1 MIAEPSFS
9 MGVEE
14 EYMLVD
20 RETRELINE
29 VPDSLLDECE
39 KLLGER
45 VAPEFLQCQIEI
57 GTPICHTL
65 SEVRDSI
72 SELRGTV
79 ASVADKYGLA
89 LLAVS
94 THPFAIE
101 GRQSTTRRER
111 YTRLE
116 QNLQQVVRR
125 LMISGM
131 HVHIGIEDNNLRID
145 LMGQI
150 TYVLPHFLA
159 LSTSSPFWH
168 STNSGLKSY
177 RMSVWDEMPRTGLPE
192 IFDSYAEYRR
202 HVDVL
207 VNANIIDDA
216 SMLWWDIRPSER
228 FQTLEMRIA
237 DVCTRMEDALCIVA
251 FYRCWLRMLYRLRT
265 DNQRW
270 RRYRNVLLQENRWR
284 AQRYGIDEGLIDFG
298 RGQIVDWRELVEEML
313 ELIFDDAEHFD
324 CVAEVQRARQII
336 AQGTSAH
343 RQIQVY
349 EHAVASGDDNRTALD
364 KVVDHL
370 ISETLEG
377 VS

>member
-1 MIAEPSFS
+1 MIEEPSFTI
-9 MGVEE
+9 GVEE

-29 VPDSLLDECE
+29 VPDSLLSECE
-39 KLLGER
+39 NLLGER

-57 GTPICHTL
+57 GTPICN
-65 SEVRDSI
+65 SVAEVRESI
-72 SELRGTV
+72 RELRGTV
-79 ASVADKYGLA
+79 SSVAQKHGLA

-111 YTRLE
+111 YERLE
-116 QNLQQVVRR
+116 NNLQQVVRR

-150 TYVLPHFLA
+150 TYMLPHFLA

-168 STNSGLKSY
+168 SANSGLKSY

-192 IFDSYAEYRR
+192 IFDSFAEYRR
-202 HVDVL
+202 HVDLL
-207 VNANIIDDA
+207 VDAGIIDDG

-228 FQTLEMRIA
+228 FQTLEMRIS

-251 FYRCWLRMLYRLRT
+251 FYRSWLRMLYRLRT
-265 DNQRW
+265 NNQRW
-270 RRYRNVLLQENRWR
+270 RRYRNVLLEENRWR

-298 RGQIVDWRELVEEML
+298 RGEIVEWSELVEEML
-313 ELIFDDAEHFD
+313 ELVMEDAEHFD
-324 CVAEVQRARQII
+324 CVDEILRARTII
-336 AQGTSAH
+336 SEGTSAH
-343 RQIQVY
+343 RQLQAY
-349 EHAVASGDDNRTALD
+349 EQAVAAGQDNRAALEQ
-364 KVVDHL
+364 VVDHL
-370 ISETLEG
+370 INETLEG
-377 VS
+377 VN